1 MSDRLSDIGEFGLI
15 ERLKKILRSE
25 VIGDDC
31 ALLELCGENLL
42 LTTDLMLEDVHF
54 LRRYP
59 PEAVGWKAISVNVSD
74 VVGNGGTP
82 EWALISLMLPDVE
95 VSLVERMYE
104 GIKRA
109 CDFYGCRVVGGNISR
124 ADRIGIDIF
133 LVGKSKRAVGRGG
146 AKPGDSLFVSGT
158 LGDSRAGLE
167 LLKMDKESYEDFE
180 LALIER
186 HLRPT
191 ARIDYVKHIQKYA
204 NASMDIS
211 DGLVADALHISER
224 SGVRI
229 DIESSK
235 LPISDELKR
244 FCDKYRKDPKEYA
257 LYGGE
262 DYQLLFTHP
271 RERWNPFMD
280 MSEIGTLSEGE
291 GVFVDGKAM
300 EGGYRHF

>member
-1 MSDRLSDIGEFGLI
+1 M
-15 ERLKKILRSE
+15 
-25 VIGDDC
+25 
-31 ALLELCGENLL
+31 CGGNLL
-42 LTTDLMLEDVHF
+42 LTTDLMLEGVHF

-74 VVGNGGTP
+74 MVGNGGTP
-82 EWALISLMLPDVE
+82 EWALVSLMLPDVE
-95 VSLVERMYE
+95 VSLVERIYE

-109 CDFYGCRVVGGNISR
+109 CDFYGCEVVGGNVSR
-124 ADRIGIDIF
+124 AERIGVDVF
-133 LVGKSKRAVGRGG
+133 LVGRSERAVGRGG

-167 LLKMDKESYEDFE
+167 LLKMEKESYEDFE
-180 LALIER
+180 LTLIER

-191 ARIDYVKHIQKYA
+191 ARIDYLRHIQKYT

-211 DGLVADALHISER
+211 DGLVADALHISKR

-235 LPISDELKR
+235 LPLSEELKR

-257 LYGGE
+257 LLGGE

-271 RERWNPFMD
+271 RERWNPFLD

-291 GVFVDGKAM
+291 GVFVDGKAV